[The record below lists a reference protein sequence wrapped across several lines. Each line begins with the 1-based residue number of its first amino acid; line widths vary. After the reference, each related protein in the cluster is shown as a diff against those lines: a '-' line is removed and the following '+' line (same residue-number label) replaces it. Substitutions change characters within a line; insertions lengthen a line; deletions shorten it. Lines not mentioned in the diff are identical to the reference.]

1 MSSLNALSSAEA
13 LTFFDPEGQHL
24 PLRMARLPQ
33 ARVVWVNQRVMSQD
47 PAFAMCGSTLDDYRA
62 HLLRSCAFA
71 VTDQLSENEEVAIGV
86 ADRYGG
92 IGIGRNG
99 GSGRA
104 VVLNGYHVKGVG
116 RTPLV
121 SVLTEA
127 GHASGGAYLEEC
139 VRETIFSELIA
150 AEYPGGAVPTL
161 AIIDTGLVQWWD
173 VDAGPLPERRCL
185 LVRPAFVRPAH
196 FERAA
201 GFIAADPTDGYAD
214 ARRVDHAFRVAKTL
228 WGRDALSAAYQKLW
242 STWAEQ
248 LAYGFIHRLPHGG
261 DSTSN
266 IAMDG
271 SLLDF
276 GATTATPSWAR
287 ISLNWGSPPIG
298 EGMFYLVKAVNDHA
312 AMLGRELDPAYLSPE
327 GIRKPIAMAAQVYQR
342 VMLRE
347 ILRLAGLTRSLA
359 ERMVQEEP
367 GVVGILGRLLSHYRR
382 EQFAIF
388 DGTPRP
394 RIPWDQGRLWSDDS
408 PSHWRPLRDCLL
420 AWIGKSDST
429 KCEQAIG
436 YSVFRG
442 QDRPALY
449 HESIKKELY
458 EHLEH
463 RLKGHALC
471 QESLDHL
478 INGVVCLHRR
488 DGIHEPVD
496 AIPVGFARCSTAG
509 YALFQDLE
517 DSRWFAIPEWRAE
530 TSAPGIAFDET
541 RLPLREVT
549 EDTIVF
555 DDAAIPSFHGT
566 VSVYA
571 TCRLPYVHGELVDR

>member
-1 MSSLNALSSAEA
+1 MGSKGQGKYDMSSLNALSSAEA
-13 LTFFDPEGQHL
+13 RAFFNPEGQHF
-24 PLRMARLPQ
+24 PLSMARLPQ
-33 ARVVWVNQRVMSQD
+33 ARVVWVNQRVMRQD
-47 PAFAMCGSTLDDYRA
+47 PAFTTCGGTLDDYQA
-62 HLLRSCAFA
+62 HLLRSCAYVVA
-71 VTDQLSENEEVAIGV
+71 DRPSENEEAVIGV

-92 IGIGRNG
+92 IRIGHNG

-104 VVLNGYHVKGVG
+104 VVVNGYHVKGVG

-161 AIIDTGLVQWWD
+161 AIIDTGLVQWWH

-228 WGRDALSAAYQKLW
+228 WGRDALSATYGKLW
-242 STWAEQ
+242 SMWAEQ

-287 ISLNWGSPPIG
+287 ISLTWGSPPTG
-298 EGMFYLVKAVNDHA
+298 EGMFYLVKAVKDHA

-327 GIRKPIAMAAQVYQR
+327 GIRTTIAMAAQVYQR

-347 ILRLAGLTRSLA
+347 MLRLAGLTRSLA
-359 ERMVQEEP
+359 ARMVQEEP

-388 DGTPRP
+388 DGTPAP
-394 RIPWDQGRLWSDDS
+394 RVPWDQARLWSDDS
-408 PSHWRPLRDCLL
+408 PVHWRPLRDCVL
-420 AWIGKSDST
+420 AWIERSGSMKR
-429 KCEQAIG
+429 EQAVG
-436 YSVFRG
+436 YAVFRG

-449 HESIKKELY
+449 HESIKKALY
-458 EHLEH
+458 DHLEH
-463 RLKGHALC
+463 RLQGEALG
-471 QESLDHL
+471 QESLDRL
-478 INGVVCLHRR
+478 IDSWVCRHRR
-488 DGIHEPVD
+488 DGIHEP
-496 AIPVGFARCSTAG
+496 AGTIPVGFARCATAG
-509 YALFQDLE
+509 YALFQNLE
-517 DSRWFAIPEWRAE
+517 DGQRFAVPEWSAE
-530 TSAPGIAFDET
+530 SSTPGMIRDET
-541 RLPLREVT
+541 RHSLRKVT
-549 EDTIVF
+549 EDTLVF
-555 DDAAIPSFHGT
+555 DDPGIPDFHGT
-566 VSVYA
+566 VSVCA
-571 TCRLPYVHGELVDR
+571 T

>member
-1 MSSLNALSSAEA
+1 MSSLNALSPAEA
-13 LTFFDPEGQHL
+13 SAFFDPTSQHL
-24 PLRMARLPQ
+24 PLSMSRLPQ
-33 ARVVWVNQRVMSQD
+33 ARVVWVNQRVMRMD
-47 PAFAMCGSTLDDYRA
+47 PGFAECGGTLDDYRA
-62 HLLRSCAFA
+62 HLLRSCAYV
-71 VTDQLSENEEVAIGV
+71 VTDQPSGNEEAAIGV

-92 IGIGRNG
+92 TGIGRNG

-104 VVLNGYHVKGVG
+104 VVINGYHVKGVG

-121 SVLTEA
+121 SVLADES
-127 GHASGGAYLEEC
+127 HASGGAYLEEC
-139 VRETIFSELIA
+139 VRETIFSELVA
-150 AEYPGGAVPTL
+150 AEYPGGSVPTL

-173 VDAGPLPERRCL
+173 ADAGPLPERRCL

-201 GFIAADPTDGYAD
+201 GFIATDPADGYAD

-228 WGRDALSAAYQKLW
+228 WGRDALNAAYQKLW
-242 STWAEQ
+242 SAWAEQ
-248 LAYGFIHRLPHGG
+248 LAYGFVHRLPHGG

-287 ISLNWGSPPIG
+287 ISLTWGSPPTG
-298 EGMFYLVKAVNDHA
+298 DGMFYLVNAIKGHA
-312 AMLGRELDPAYLSPE
+312 FMLGREVDPAYLSPE
-327 GIRKPIAMAAQVYQR
+327 GIRKTIAATAQAYQR

-347 ILRLAGLTRSLA
+347 MLRVAGLMRPLA
-359 ERMVQEEP
+359 ERMLQEEP
-367 GVVGILGRLLSHYRR
+367 GVVRILGRLLTHYRR

-388 DGTPRP
+388 DGTPSP
-394 RIPWDQGRLWSDDS
+394 RVPWDQALLWSDD
-408 PSHWRPLRDCLL
+408 PPPHWRPLRDCLL
-420 AWIGKSDST
+420 AWVERFGIVGRVQVAG
-429 KCEQAIG
+429 C
-436 YSVFRG
+436 SVFRG

-478 INGVVCLHRR
+478 INGVVCRHRR
-488 DGIHEPVD
+488 DGIHEPVG

-517 DSRWFAIPEWRAE
+517 NSRWFAIPEWRAE
-530 TSAPGIAFDET
+530 TSALGIPFGET
-541 RLPLREVT
+541 RVPLREVT

-571 TCRLPYVHGELVDR
+571 T